1 MKKLSIYFV
10 FVVVFSLSLGF
21 TNNIDHKDS
30 KSKSAC
36 PYLQSQNN
44 LECPFLKGDITSKS
58 SNDQKED
65 KSVSECPYLN
75 KKMEGKTG
83 CPFIDGQ
90 SNEKSNNKMI
100 KDNWKE
106 IRS

>member
-10 FVVVFSLSLGF
+10 FITVFSLSFAF
-21 TNNIDHKDS
+21 TNNIDDKGS
-30 KSKSAC
+30 KGKSDC

-44 LECPFLKGDITSKS
+44 SQCPFLNGKINSSS
-58 SNDQKED
+58 SNYQTED

-75 KKMEGKTG
+75 KKIETKTE

-106 IRS
+106 IKS

>member
-10 FVVVFSLSLGF
+10 FVAVFSLGFGF
-21 TNNIDHKDS
+21 TNNIDDKES
-30 KSKSAC
+30 KSKYAC

-44 LECPFLKGDITSKS
+44 SECPFMKSEIISNSSK
-58 SNDQKED
+58 DQKDE

-75 KKMEGKTG
+75 KKMENKTG
-83 CPFIDGQ
+83 CPFINGQ

-106 IRS
+106 IKS

>member
-10 FVVVFSLSLGF
+10 FVAVFSLSFGF
-21 TNNIDHKDS
+21 TNNLDDKES
-30 KSKSAC
+30 KINSAC

-44 LECPFLKGDITSKS
+44 SECPFLNGKINSSS
-58 SNDQKED
+58 SNYQKDD

-75 KKMEGKTG
+75 KKMETKTG

-106 IRS
+106 IKS

>member
-1 MKKLSIYFV
+1 MKKLSIYFA
-10 FVVVFSLSLGF
+10 FVAVFSLSFGF
-21 TNNIDHKDS
+21 TNNIDDKES

-36 PYLQSQNN
+36 PYLQSQNTS
-44 LECPFLKGDITSKS
+44 ECPFLKGEMTSKTTR
-58 SNDQKED
+58 DQKND
-65 KSVSECPYLN
+65 KSVTECPYLN
-75 KKMEGKTG
+75 KKIENKTG

>member
-10 FVVVFSLSLGF
+10 FITVFSLSFAF
-21 TNNIDHKDS
+21 TNNLDDKES

-44 LECPFLKGDITSKS
+44 SECPFMKGEINSSS
-58 SNDQKED
+58 SNYQTED

-75 KKMEGKTG
+75 KMMENKTG
-83 CPFIDGQ
+83 CPFINGR

-106 IRS
+106 TKS